1 MKSNL
6 AASDTDAI
14 SPLNFMFQRHI
25 LSDAQFERICQFIYQ
40 RAGIVLAKNKR
51 EMVYNR
57 LVRRLRV
64 LGINDFGQYLSILE
78 QNIHSKEWELFI
90 NALTT
95 NLTAFFREAHHFPIL
110 AAHASRK
117 NGGTYRVWSA
127 AASTGEEPYSIAMT
141 LCDVLGHRTNRIK
154 IIGSDIDTHVLEK
167 ARQGVYRLEELQH
180 MSDSQK
186 KKYFFKGIGLF
197 EGYARVR
204 PALAELVSFQH
215 LNLLDSDWA
224 LEGKFDAIFCRNVMI
239 YFDKKTQE
247 RILRRF
253 VNFLKP
259 DGLLFAGHSENVT
272 QISREF
278 YLQGQTVY
286 GVGRRAGRG
295 HE

>member
-6 AASDTDAI
+6 TASDIDAI
-14 SPLNFMFQRHI
+14 APLNFMLQRHA

-51 EMVYNR
+51 GMVYNR

-64 LGINDFGQYLSILE
+64 LGLNNFGQYLSILE
-78 QNIHSKEWELFI
+78 QDIHSNEWELFI

-110 AAHASRK
+110 ATHASRK
-117 NGGTYRVWSA
+117 SGGTYRVWSA

-141 LCDVLGHRTNRIK
+141 LCDALGHRSNRIK
-154 IIGSDIDTHVLEK
+154 IIGSDIDTSVLEK
-167 ARQGVYRLEELQH
+167 ARQGVYRLEELQ
-180 MSDSQK
+180 SLSETQK
-186 KKYFFKGIGLF
+186 KKYFFKGVGLF
-197 EGYARVR
+197 EGHARVR
-204 PALAELVSFQH
+204 PLLAELVSFQH
-215 LNLLDSDWA
+215 LNLLDADWVPD
-224 LEGKFDAIFCRNVMI
+224 GKFDAIFCRNVMI

-253 VNFLKP
+253 INILKP

-278 YLQGQTVY
+278 YLQGHTVY
-286 GVGRRAGRG
+286 GVNRARRG

>member
-6 AASDTDAI
+6 IASDSDATA
-14 SPLNFMFQRHI
+14 PLSFMLTRHA

-64 LGINDFGQYLSILE
+64 LGLDNFGQYLSILE
-78 QNIHSKEWELFI
+78 HDIHSGEWELFI
-90 NALTT
+90 NSLTT

-141 LCDVLGHRTNRIK
+141 LCDSLGHRSNRIK
-154 IIGSDIDTHVLEK
+154 IIGSDIDTSVLEK
-167 ARQGVYRLEELQH
+167 ARQGVYRLEELQTL
-180 MSDSQK
+180 SESQK
-186 KKYFFKGIGLF
+186 KKYFFKGVGLF

-204 PALAELVSFQH
+204 PVLTDLISFQH

-224 LEGKFDAIFCRNVMI
+224 LDEKFDAIFCRNVMI

-286 GVGRRAGRG
+286 GVGRARRG

>member
-1 MKSNL
+1 
-6 AASDTDAI
+6 
-14 SPLNFMFQRHI
+14 MFQRHA
-25 LSDAQFERICQFIYQ
+25 LSDAQFDRICQFIYQ

-57 LVRRLRV
+57 LIRRLRV
-64 LGINDFGQYLSILE
+64 LELNDFGQYLSILE
-78 QNIHSKEWELFI
+78 QDHHSYEWELFI

-141 LCDVLGHRTNRIK
+141 LYDSLGHRSNRIK
-154 IIGSDIDTHVLEK
+154 IIGSDIDTSVLEK
-167 ARQGVYRLEELQH
+167 ARQGVYRQEELRYL
-180 MSDSQK
+180 SESQK
-186 KKYFFKGIGLF
+186 KKYFFKGVGFF

-204 PALAELVSFQH
+204 PLLSELVSFQH
-215 LNLLDSDWA
+215 LNLLDSEWA

-286 GVGRRAGRG
+286 GVGQARRG

>member
-6 AASDTDAI
+6 IASDTDATA
-14 SPLNFMFQRHI
+14 PLNFMLQRHA

-64 LGINDFGQYLSILE
+64 LGLDNFGQYLSILE
-78 QNIHSKEWELFI
+78 HDIHSEEWELFI
-90 NALTT
+90 NSLTT

-141 LCDVLGHRTNRIK
+141 LCDSLGHRSNRIK
-154 IIGSDIDTHVLEK
+154 IIGSDIDTSVLEK
-167 ARQGVYRLEELQH
+167 ARQGVYRLEELQTL
-180 MSDSQK
+180 SESQK
-186 KKYFFKGIGLF
+186 KKYFFKGVGLF

-204 PALAELVSFQH
+204 PVLADLVSFQH

-224 LEGKFDAIFCRNVMI
+224 LDEKFDAIFCRNVMI

-286 GVGRRAGRG
+286 GVGRARRG